1 VILNKLLRNK
11 CSVRRGDDDDVV
23 IKMNEIALVYF
34 SSSKRRNMKV
44 VASLCSLFSNFRT
57 SSLSFP
63 LSFFLSLSLRHIFK
77 HASSSGDESFATG
90 AAMRKLLLPALFFSS
105 NFATRTTTTETITTS
120 SSTTTLLQREKVV
133 VYECTNSDWS
143 NRSSRG
149 IRTTENRRDRVFRH
163 AGEPS
168 RTIEQTSSESR
179 RAGRGREERA
189 L

>member
-63 LSFFLSLSLRHIFK
+63 LSFFLSLSLKKEKSRTAIINEEI
-77 HASSSGDESFATG
+77 G
-90 AAMRKLLLPALFFSS
+90 RKRE
-105 NFATRTTTTETITTS
+105 RTTQTKKEAK
-120 SSTTTLLQREKVV
+120 QKERK
-133 VYECTNSDWS
+133 
-143 NRSSRG
+143 RG
-149 IRTTENRRDRVFRH
+149 ERRVFSVVKR
-163 AGEPS
+163 
-168 RTIEQTSSESR
+168 RVQTKFFFVFFFFFCGGMRLFLVSF
-179 RAGRGREERA
+179 
-189 L
+189 